1 MVKLYGTL
9 KRKANMC
16 AAPPV
21 GVHSIVSTAD
31 VSLAPTPGLLTDR
44 LAVTS

>member
-31 VSLAPTPGLLTDR
+31 VRLALMPGLLTDR
-44 LAVTS
+44 LSGTS